1 MKLFRIVAALFFASS
16 LAGAQVRPPSA
27 QRPPGRPVT
36 PPPEPGSELTITL
49 LTMGVGEQV
58 WEQFGHNAIWFH
70 VERPPSSGGPVDVVY
85 NWGIFDSSQPYFI
98 PHFLQGRML
107 YSMGG
112 YPYEQTL
119 IDYRQRD
126 RAVWAQELDL
136 TNAQKLKLRDFVIWN
151 SRPENST
158 YRYDYYRDNCSTRV
172 RDALD
177 GVLGGVIRATFS
189 GRKTNYTYRSETLRL
204 TQRQALLAS
213 GIDVGLGRP
222 ADRELSAYEEM
233 FLPMRL
239 RDYIRD
245 LRVDDGHGGSRPLV
259 KSERM
264 LLPTITH
271 QEPGTPPRWLA
282 TYVILGLLI
291 AALFA
296 IVGWR
301 AARGSGSARIAA
313 GTIFSVWSFAA
324 GILGL
329 ILTLLW
335 AVTDHTFAHRNEN
348 LLLFNPLWLVLAVL
362 APMTAVKGRVSRVT
376 RWLALCLAA
385 LAIIALLLHLAGL
398 SRESNGEAIAF
409 GLPPALAL
417 AWAVHRGTARPRVGG
432 EG

>member
-1 MKLFRIVAALFFASS
+1 MKIFRIVAALSFALSTVS
-16 LAGAQVRPPSA
+16 AQLRPPSA
-27 QRPPGRPVT
+27 QRPPGPAVT
-36 PPPEPGSELTITL
+36 PPHEPGSDLTITL

-70 VERPPSSGGPVDVVY
+70 VDRPPSLGGPVDVVY

-112 YPYEQTL
+112 YPYQETL

-136 TNAQKLKLRDFVIWN
+136 TNAQKAKLRDFVIWN

-177 GVLGGVIRATFS
+177 TVLGGVIRATFS
-189 GRKTNYTYRSETLRL
+189 GRKTSYTYRSETLRL

-239 RDYIRD
+239 RDYIRE
-245 LRVDDGHGGSRPLV
+245 LRVEDGNGGSRPLV
-259 KSERM
+259 KSERI
-264 LLPTITH
+264 LLPTVSH
-271 QEPGTPPRWLA
+271 PEPGAPPRWMA

-291 AALFA
+291 ATLFA
-296 IVGWR
+296 VVGWR
-301 AARGSGSARIAA
+301 AARGGASARFAA
-313 GTIFSVWSFAA
+313 GTLFSVWSFGA
-324 GILGL
+324 GMLGL

-335 AVTDHTFAHRNEN
+335 TATDHTFAHQNEN
-348 LLLFNPLWLVLAVL
+348 LLVFNPLWLVLAVL
-362 APMTAVKGRVSRVT
+362 APMTAVKGRVSRLT
-376 RWLALCLAA
+376 RWLALFLAA
-385 LAIIALLLHLAGL
+385 LASIALLMHLAGL
-398 SRESNGEAIAF
+398 SRESNGEAIALA
-409 GLPPALAL
+409 LPPAIAL
-417 AWAVHRGTARPRVGG
+417 AWAVYQGTARARARA
-432 EG
+432 EA